1 MEELIRQRRQFEDEM
16 YDLLVSPLQFNFV
29 PDSFWEPVRVSY
41 NVKLLWDTYYTDDC
55 SICTDNCS
63 CFKLLHCC
71 AQVICTS
78 CAKEWFRLSVMCP
91 YCNRDLRGF

>member
-1 MEELIRQRRQFEDEM
+1 MEELIRQRLLFEDEM

-41 NVKLLWDTYYTDDC
+41 KVKQLWDMYYTDTC
-55 SICTDNCS
+55 SICIDTS
-63 CFKLLHCC
+63 THFKLLHCC
-71 AQVICTS
+71 AQVMCNE
-78 CAKEWFRLSVMCP
+78 CANEWFQLSVMCP